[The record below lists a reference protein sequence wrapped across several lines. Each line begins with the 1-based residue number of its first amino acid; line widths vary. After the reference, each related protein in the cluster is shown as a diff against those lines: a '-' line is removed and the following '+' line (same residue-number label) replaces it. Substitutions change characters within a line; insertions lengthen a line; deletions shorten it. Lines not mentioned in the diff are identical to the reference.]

1 MDGLV
6 RRLLLG
12 EFMRV
17 LFVTSLLGREYGG
30 AEISTSLLLDRL
42 AMDGH
47 WVRALTTRKIRSDP
61 RFVSVSFPVEVPKR
75 VLTVGN
81 GAVDFFL
88 ARKVRRQLEAFKP
101 DVAHVQDTYILPA
114 AVAAA
119 KQLHVP
125 CVVTVRNNV
134 LDSAWDM
141 MFGFPVA
148 GMLKRRNKT
157 IVAAL
162 QGADRVISVSR
173 YIKEELVTRGVD
185 AEKIVPIYNLPP
197 TFKNSD
203 AQATLG
209 GDGGVHLFAPGFLA
223 GFKGF
228 RPLILAMKK
237 VCASCADVD
246 LTIVGGGPQRK
257 AFQKLSFELGLS
269 GKVRFVGKLAFA
281 DVLPLYAACDVVVFP
296 SIYPE
301 PLGRVSL
308 DAMYFGKPV
317 VASRVGGIPEVVAD
331 QETGILVPPDNPE
344 ALADAI
350 IKLAK
355 NPELRASMGM
365 KGKAAVQEKFDAE
378 KIVGQHLQV
387 YRDAM
392 IDKRAAN

>member
-1 MDGLV
+1 
-6 RRLLLG
+6 
-12 EFMRV
+12 MRV

-30 AEISTSLLLDRL
+30 AEISTGLLLDRL
-42 AMDGH
+42 ADDGH
-47 WVRALTTRKIRSDP
+47 WVRALTTRKARSDP
-61 RFVSVSFPVEVPKR
+61 RLVSVSFPVEVPKR

-81 GAVDFFL
+81 GSVDFLL
-88 ARKVRRQLEAFKP
+88 ARKVRRQLEIFKP

-125 CVVTVRNNV
+125 VVVTVRNNV

-141 MFGFPVA
+141 MFGFPFA

-157 IVAAL
+157 IIAAL
-162 QGADRVISVSR
+162 HGADRVISVSR
-173 YIKEELVTRGVD
+173 YIKGELVTRGVD

-197 TFKNSD
+197 TVKNAD

-209 GDGGVHLFAPGFLA
+209 GGAVHLFAPGFLA

-228 RPLILAMKK
+228 RPLILAMKR

-257 AFQKLSFELGLS
+257 TLQKLSSELGLS
-269 GKVRFVGKLAFA
+269 GKVRFVGKVPFA

-301 PLGRVSL
+301 PLGRVTL

-317 VASRVGGIPEVVAD
+317 VASRVGGIPEVVTD

-344 ALADAI
+344 ALANAI
-350 IKLAK
+350 ITLAE
-355 NPELRASMGM
+355 NPDLRASMGR
-365 KGKAAVQEKFDAE
+365 KGKEAVHEKFNPE

-392 IDKRAAN
+392 MDCGCGSECQI